1 MGMHIYFQSGARKA
15 MGARG
20 WLALLAVLACF
31 GALSDSAL
39 AQQKKK
45 GSQPTRNV
53 LGVVHAPDGSPQGGA
68 VVQLENKRT
77 MQVRSFISQADG
89 SYYFRD
95 LNADVD
101 YGLRAEYHGAAS
113 DKHTVSTFDS
123 RQDVTIDLQ
132 LKAAK

>member
-1 MGMHIYFQSGARKA
+1 MPTRTGSRAAGRKA
-15 MGARG
+15 IGALG
-20 WLALLAVLACF
+20 WVALLAVLACS
-31 GALSDSAL
+31 GAFSHSAF

-53 LGVVHAPDGSPQGGA
+53 QGVVHAPDGSPQGGA
-68 VVQLENKRT
+68 VVELENKRT

-89 SYYFRD
+89 SYYFHD

-101 YGLRAEYHGAAS
+101 YGLRAEYRGAAS